1 VDETTL
7 SLHPPL
13 HKCWRKRGQ
22 RKRVQTPGS
31 QKRCHVFGAYNW
43 RSDDLSWSVA
53 QKKNSESFIAFLE
66 HLLLKCYPT
75 QRILLVMDNASY
87 HRSRASLA
95 ALSLFEDRV
104 RVVWLPPRCP
114 LLNPIERYWLHMK
127 TLACANKLYTGLDDL
142 TAGAERT
149 MTNQNK
155 HDHIDRFTFT
165 KTFA

>member
-1 VDETTL
+1 M
-7 SLHPPL
+7 
-13 HKCWRKRGQ
+13 
-22 RKRVQTPGS
+22 
-31 QKRCHVFGAYNW
+31 
-43 RSDDLSWSVA
+43 A